1 VDQKID
7 FDFGDSFIT
16 ATGKDYISARW
27 SGFIQVPFNETFT
40 FYAQANDGAKLFVND
55 QLVIDHFD
63 AMVNETTTGVV
74 SAQGTDSEYLEFV
87 GTTSAPL
94 MAGRLYSITL
104 EYREN
109 TGNARLRLLWS
120 SASQKKDVVPSTR
133 LFHATTPVVNS
144 PFTIAPVGIIPTTTV
159 GETVTID
166 TSTSLQIAF
175 DTPVNTGGEPVT
187 KYKIEWY
194 STWGATPVQTIAIK
208 GATGGWFTVRY
219 DAESTVPLPYDIVPW
234 KLEFELE
241 RLASIRDVSVS
252 FDNTTADAALW
263 SVTFLAYPGALPHDL
278 IVESTDLK
286 GVGVDTATCQTPGSA
301 TSTPSGITCPTNA
314 ATAQDGTA
322 PAKYGFSENSFE
334 SFGVNVHDKHKWII
348 PGLDSGQV
356 YNVRVSA
363 FNSRGYSVPSTPVSE
378 APRAVPDAPAMATLL
393 LVASSSTSLKTYWT
407 IPPNHQGAPTTQY
420 RVEWDTDPLFNSTAL
435 KSYEDSVGNFDSHLL
450 APDNY

>member
-1 VDQKID
+1 VGFFCDEGTAAGRGGENFVIKLEGQQANTVLGQVDTVLGDAKYITSGLYELSYVSPAVGEYTMDVELAHVGGLSASYFTNRWLYGTPAELRVDQKID

-187 KYKIEWY
+187 N
-194 STWGATPVQTIAIK
+194 G
-208 GATGGWFTVRY
+208 
-219 DAESTVPLPYDIVPW
+219 
-234 KLEFELE
+234 
-241 RLASIRDVSVS
+241 
-252 FDNTTADAALW
+252 
-263 SVTFLAYPGALPHDL
+263 
-278 IVESTDLK
+278 
-286 GVGVDTATCQTPGSA
+286 
-301 TSTPSGITCPTNA
+301 
-314 ATAQDGTA
+314 
-322 PAKYGFSENSFE
+322 
-334 SFGVNVHDKHKWII
+334 
-348 PGLDSGQV
+348 
-356 YNVRVSA
+356 
-363 FNSRGYSVPSTPVSE
+363 
-378 APRAVPDAPAMATLL
+378 RAVRGG
-393 LVASSSTSLKTYWT
+393 
-407 IPPNHQGAPTTQY
+407 QEGAGGGGRWRDGENRR
-420 RVEWDTDPLFNSTAL
+420 RV
-435 KSYEDSVGNFDSHLL
+435 HR
-450 APDNY
+450 